1 MKNAIKN
8 TIDWILFKL
17 DSFFNKIGILII
29 PRWRAHDFTLI
40 RRMKRT
46 IKEYNIDCIIDVGAN
61 IGQYKDSMRKEV
73 GFKGLI
79 ISYEP
84 DPECFEIIKQKS
96 KKDDLW
102 VVEKYAIGDKE
113 GVLKLNIMEGSVFN
127 SFLEPDDSESDLFSD
142 GNTVKKVVE
151 VPVKRLDDLIPELMD
166 KFNFKNIFLK
176 LDTQGFDLEAF
187 TGTLGVLDVIKGVQT
202 EVSFT
207 QLYKNAPTFD
217 KSVKLFKENG
227 FEVSGM
233 YSLGEFRF
241 PHALEHDCIYLPK
254 QEP

>member
-1 MKNAIKN
+1 MKNIIKN
-8 TIDWILFKL
+8 TIESILFGL
-17 DSFFNKIGILII
+17 DSLFNKVGILII

-40 RRMKRT
+40 RRMKRI

-61 IGQYKDSMRKEV
+61 IGQYRDTIRKHV

-79 ISYEP
+79 ISFEP
-84 DPECFEIIKQKS
+84 DPECFEVIKRKS
-96 KKDDLW
+96 ENEPLW
-102 VVEKYAIGDKE
+102 EVMEYAIGDKE
-113 GVLKLNIMEGSVFN
+113 DVLKLNIMEGSVFN
-127 SFLEPDDSESDLFSD
+127 SFLEPDSSESDLFSD

-151 VPVKRLDDLIPELMD
+151 VPVKRLDSLLPELMD
-166 KFNFKNIFLK
+166 KFKFKNIFLK

-187 TGTLGVLDVIKGVQT
+187 TGVLGEVDKIKGVQT

-207 QLYKNAPTFD
+207 QLYKDAPTFD
-217 KSVKLFKENG
+217 KSLKLFKENG

-254 QEP
+254 MKS